1 MSPPLSDLL
10 TLCAAIACA
19 ALGGEAFV
27 RAIIGVASAWRI
39 PSAIA
44 ATTLA
49 AFATSSPELTVSSI
63 AALEGAPQIGLGDAL
78 GSNVVNLALVFALA
92 LLFGPIQAE
101 RRAFAGDFALAL
113 AVPAL
118 TGLLLLDGQLGR
130 GDSLLLLALFAGW
143 LLHKLRQAQRERTS
157 SDASGDNEVRNESPA
172 GWTGYGLGGLALL
185 VAAGHLF
192 VGSASNL
199 AAAWG
204 VDSYVVG
211 ALIVAFGTSLPEL
224 ATVLLARWRG
234 HDEIGVGTLLG
245 SNLFNGLCIVG
256 VAAGLHPIK
265 IAATSVLPALL
276 LGALSVALLWPAA
289 SGWLQR
295 WRALPLLASYC
306 LFIIFTLAG

>member
-1 MSPPLSDLL
+1 MSFPFSDLL
-10 TLCAAIACA
+10 TLCTAIAFA

-27 RAIIGVASAWRI
+27 RAVVGAASAWRI

-49 AFATSSPELTVSSI
+49 AFATSSPEFTVSSI

-78 GSNVVNLALVFALA
+78 GSNVLNLALIFALA

-113 AVPAL
+113 AIPAL

-130 GDSLLLLALFAGW
+130 GDALLLLALFAGW
-143 LLHKLRQAQRERTS
+143 ILHKLRQARRERARS
-157 SDASGDNEVRNESPA
+157 EARSDNEAHSQPVA
-172 GWTGYGLGGLALL
+172 GWTWYGLGGLALL

-199 AAAWG
+199 AATWG
-204 VDSYVVG
+204 INSYIIG

-234 HDEIGVGTLLG
+234 HDDIGVGTLLG

-256 VAAGLHPIK
+256 VAAGLHPIT
-265 IAATSVLPALL
+265 IAAASVLPALF
-276 LGALSVALLWPAA
+276 LGMLSVALLWPAA
-289 SGWLQR
+289 NGWLQR
-295 WRALPLLASYC
+295 WRALPLLAIYC
-306 LFIIFTLAG
+306 LFILFTLAG